1 MRRLSN
7 IPVHY
12 QVAVAFGLPT
22 LLVLCV
28 GWAVYATFSRV
39 EDSTYHLIDEV
50 LPMVTTTQKIQ
61 LNIESCEDEVRRHLE
76 SSDVKEKN
84 DIEERIRLTVI
95 MTDSLFHRLRLVI
108 LSDQENQIEDLFS
121 QLQSLRDS
129 RNYLLAESRSNRHG
143 SRMMTAYSQYVYD
156 CRVFDQAI
164 EDFGQWIQTT
174 AQDSAAHAHT
184 IFQRGQRWIHTFITV
199 TGIVLSLAGFLVLR
213 IFIKLRRER
222 SALQEEID
230 HRIKSEKALEIQR
243 RLSET
248 LFQKAPEA
256 MILVDRND
264 VILRANAEFTR
275 LFGYTLDEAV
285 GNTAG
290 HLIVPPDDMATSIE
304 WTQEASDGRRVSNHA
319 LRRRKDGTL
328 LDVSI
333 LADTIALTETSSV
346 VLAIYRDISIQRQY
360 EAALLTAK
368 NNAEEAARMKS
379 TFLATMSHEIRTPM
393 NGVIGM
399 TELLLDTPLTP
410 DQKSFVET
418 IRVSG
423 DTLLTIINDILDY
436 SKIESGN
443 LELESVAFD
452 LHVVVEEI
460 FDVLAPRVRGR
471 DLELLYSID
480 PDVSPR
486 VAGDVTRLR
495 QVLTNLAG
503 NAVKFTEAGEVVVSV
518 TRVHDNPSLLQ
529 FAVRDT
535 GIGIPRSKQEK
546 LFQLFCQV
554 DSSTTRK
561 YGGTGL
567 GLAIS
572 ARLVEAMGGRIW
584 VESDEGTGATFFF
597 TVDLPATGDVPVQPE
612 ENRAEFP
619 LEGQRILI
627 VDDNRTNLTIL
638 SRLCEKWKCTALPF
652 HRPESALAF
661 VDGGG
666 VFDLAILDM
675 HMPELDGVDVGLRLR
690 QRTTAPLLMLSSV
703 GRSEPKLKA
712 HRDLFAAC
720 LRKPVKQAVLLEAVM
735 TSLAGTLT
743 QQCPVERTAP
753 PSNVDTTDESLPI
766 RILLAEDNDINQKLT
781 CHLLEKMHYTCD
793 IVPNGRKAVDA
804 VLNLAY
810 DIVLMDVQMPEM
822 DGLEATRQI
831 VQQCE
836 TSRRPIIIAM
846 TANAMEGDRE
856 MCLQAGMDD
865 YISKPIKSKELKPML
880 NKWSEVKY
888 LQNLDGLVADVP
900 VVDTAALQEMD
911 LDDEVLHDLMIM
923 YLEQTPE
930 QIGRI
935 RSLATLG
942 DINQMRKVA
951 HTLKGTSAN
960 LGASRMAEIARHIE
974 HVDEKS
980 GPAEIRH
987 FVTCL
992 EKQFQETQFTLQR
1005 MISFYDG
1012 PMPGTVAV
1020 A

>member
-7 IPVHY
+7 IPIHY

-22 LLVLCV
+22 VLVLCV
-28 GWAVYATFSRV
+28 GWAVYSAFSNV
-39 EDSTYHLIDEV
+39 EETAYHLIDEV
-50 LPMVTTTQKIQ
+50 LPMVTTTQEIQ
-61 LNIESCEDEVRRHLE
+61 LNIDQCENEVRRHLE
-76 SSDVKEKN
+76 SSDAAEKAE
-84 DIEERIRLTVI
+84 IEERIRQI
-95 MTDSLFHRLRLVI
+95 IAGTDSLFYRLRLVV
-108 LSDQENQIEDLFS
+108 SSHQEYQIEELFS

-143 SRMMTAYSQYVYD
+143 SRMMTAYSQYIYD
-156 CRVFDQAI
+156 SRVFDQAI
-164 EDFGQWIQTT
+164 EDFGRWIQ
-174 AQDSAAHAHT
+174 SAAHDSALHAHAT
-184 IFQRGQRWIHTFITV
+184 LENGQRGVQALITV
-199 TGIVLSLAGFLVLR
+199 TGIVLSIAGFLVLR
-213 IFIKLRRER
+213 IFLKLRRER
-222 SALQEEID
+222 SALQHEID
-230 HRIKSEKALEIQR
+230 HRVKSEKALEIQR
-243 RLSET
+243 RLAET
-248 LFQKAPEA
+248 LFMKAPEA
-256 MILVDRND
+256 MVLVDRDD

-285 GNTAG
+285 GRTVG
-290 HLIVPPDDMATSIE
+290 KLIVPPDERAESIE
-304 WTQEASDGRRVSNHA
+304 WTHEASDGQRVSNHA
-319 LRRRKDGTL
+319 VRLRKDGSPL
-328 LDVSI
+328 EVSI
-333 LADTIALTETSSV
+333 LADTIDMTDASSV
-346 VLAIYRDISIQRQY
+346 VLAIYRDISIQKQY
-360 EAALLTAK
+360 ETALLKAK
-368 NNAEEAARMKS
+368 ENAEEAARMKS

-399 TELLLDTPLTP
+399 TELLLDTPLTS
-410 DQKSFVET
+410 DQKHFVET

-436 SKIESGN
+436 SKIEAGH
-443 LELESVAFD
+443 LELETVAFD
-452 LHVVVEEI
+452 LHTVVEEI
-460 FDVLAPRVRGR
+460 FDVVAPRVRGR

-480 PDVSPR
+480 PDVPPR

-495 QVLTNLAG
+495 QILTNLVG
-503 NAVKFTEAGEVVVSV
+503 NALKFTETGEVVVSI
-518 TRVHDNPSLLQ
+518 TRDTVDPALMQ

-535 GIGIPRSKQEK
+535 GIGIPRNKQEK
-546 LFQLFCQV
+546 LFKLFCQV

-584 VESDEGTGATFFF
+584 VESDEGSGATFFF
-597 TVDLPATGDVPVQPE
+597 TVQLVSTHDVPDRQE
-612 ENRAEFP
+612 ASHTESSM
-619 LEGQRILI
+619 EGRQILI
-627 VDDNRTNLTIL
+627 VDDNKTNLTIL
-638 SRLCEKWKCTALPF
+638 SRLCEKWKCTALTF
-652 HRPESALAF
+652 DRPQSAVTF
-661 VDGGG
+661 VKDGGT
-666 VFDLAILDM
+666 FDLAILDM
-675 HMPELDGVDVGLRLR
+675 HMPEVDGVDVGLQIR
-690 QRTTAPLLMLSSV
+690 QHTSAPLLMLSSV

-712 HRDLFAAC
+712 HRDLFFAC
-720 LRKPVKQAVLLEAVM
+720 LRKPVKQSVLRETII

-743 QQCPVERTAP
+743 QQNSAASVSPIRQIET
-753 PSNVDTTDESLPI
+753 SNEWLPM
-766 RILLAEDNDINQKLT
+766 RILLAEDNAINQKLA
-781 CHLLEKMHYTCD
+781 CHMLEKMHYTCD
-793 IVPNGRKAVDA
+793 V
-804 VLNLAY
+804 VLNGLEAVKAALDRPY

-831 VQQCE
+831 LRQCSP
-836 TSRRPIIIAM
+836 TRRPIIIAM

-856 MCLQAGMDD
+856 MCLEAGMDD
-865 YISKPIKSKELKPML
+865 YISKPIKLKELKPML

-900 VVDTAALQEMD
+900 VVDTAALHEMD
-911 LDDEVLHDLMIM
+911 LDDEVLRDLMVM
-923 YLEQTPE
+923 YIEQAPE
-930 QIGRI
+930 QISRI

-942 DINQMRKVA
+942 DFGQMRKTA

-987 FVTCL
+987 LVTCL
-992 EKQFQETQFTLQR
+992 EKQFQETQFALQR